1 LELTL
6 AQAGAG
12 GSLRGRRPRQS
23 LLYLDNMKV
32 ILSTVMIC
40 ALHNRKSNP
49 YLKGMTY
56 DNSIKKTE
64 MVQHNPPHSER

>member
-1 LELTL
+1 
-6 AQAGAG
+6 
-12 GSLRGRRPRQS
+12 
-23 LLYLDNMKV
+23 MKV

-64 MVQHNPPHSER
+64 VVQHNPPHQR